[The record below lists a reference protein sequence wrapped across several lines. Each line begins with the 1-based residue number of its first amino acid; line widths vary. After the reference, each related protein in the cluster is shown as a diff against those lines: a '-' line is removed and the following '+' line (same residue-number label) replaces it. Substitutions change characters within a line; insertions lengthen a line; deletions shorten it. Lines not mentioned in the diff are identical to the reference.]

1 MGIYA
6 ATVKPLGNA
15 FSPEEAYNEFDKV
28 EDALDDARNYYT
40 IELRYLADSD
50 GTALTTIA
58 DEAVCPYAGTLVKV
72 IGSAAL
78 AFTGTAASSDFD
90 VYNQTSGA
98 TVLSGVVAGTT
109 LLTAMAGTIAAPTIA
124 ADDILSLR
132 THGASGHGSNR
143 LTVTCII
150 KKTLTA

>member
-28 EDALDDARNYYT
+28 EDALTAARNYYT
-40 IELRYLADSD
+40 VILRYFADSD
-50 GTALTTIA
+50 GTVLTTIG

-72 IGSAAL
+72 TASAAV
-78 AFTGTAASSDFD
+78 AYTGTAANTSYD
-90 VYNQTSGA
+90 VYNQTSAA
-98 TVLSGVVAGTT
+98 TVLSAAVTGTT
-109 LLTAMAGTIAAPTIA
+109 ILTAMPGTIAAATIA

-132 THGASGHGSNR
+132 TYGAAGNGSNR
-143 LTVTCII
+143 LTVTCVI